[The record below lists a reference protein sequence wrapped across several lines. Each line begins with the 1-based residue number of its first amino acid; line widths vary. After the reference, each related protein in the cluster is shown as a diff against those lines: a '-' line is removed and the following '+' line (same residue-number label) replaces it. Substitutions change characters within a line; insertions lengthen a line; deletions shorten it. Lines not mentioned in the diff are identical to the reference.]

1 MDYNFSST
9 DNWGSLENLYNI
21 TVKTVRAIKVA
32 GVAIVLYFT
41 SLNANATVNNY
52 SSGIDTQTKMELM
65 DNTYLVNME
74 DGQFTV
80 DSSDYKLTALMTSVV
95 AQQFE
100 ALTKLYESFYENF
113 EDYQDDI
120 EHFQPLFIKMSNELK
135 RLKISE
141 TFVDVSRKK
150 NMIDFNLNLEEGLF
164 LSVASSVDNTTDEVM
179 FSVARNH
186 KTLVIDMMPLKEVVD
201 KAVEVLSELK
211 NVTCS

>member
-21 TVKTVRAIKVA
+21 SVKIVRTIKVA

-41 SLNANATVNNY
+41 SLNANAANNF
-52 SSGIDTQTKMELM
+52 SSGIDTQTKTELI
-65 DNTYLVNME
+65 DNNYFANME

-80 DSSDYKLTALMTSVV
+80 DSSDYKLTALMASVV

-100 ALTKLYESFYENF
+100 SLTKLYESFYENF

-120 EHFQPLFIKMSNELK
+120 NHFQPLFIKMSNELK
-135 RLKISE
+135 RLKIDE

-201 KAVEVLSELK
+201 RTVEVLSDLK
-211 NVTCS
+211 NVTRS

>member
-1 MDYNFSST
+1 M
-9 DNWGSLENLYNI
+9 
-21 TVKTVRAIKVA
+21 A
-32 GVAIVLYFT
+32 
-41 SLNANATVNNY
+41 
-52 SSGIDTQTKMELM
+52 
-65 DNTYLVNME
+65 
-74 DGQFTV
+74 
-80 DSSDYKLTALMTSVV
+80 SVV

-100 ALTKLYESFYENF
+100 SLTKLYESFYENF

-120 EHFQPLFIKMSNELK
+120 NHFQPLFIKMSNELK
-135 RLKISE
+135 RLKIDE

-201 KAVEVLSELK
+201 RTVEVLSDLK
-211 NVTCS
+211 NVTRS